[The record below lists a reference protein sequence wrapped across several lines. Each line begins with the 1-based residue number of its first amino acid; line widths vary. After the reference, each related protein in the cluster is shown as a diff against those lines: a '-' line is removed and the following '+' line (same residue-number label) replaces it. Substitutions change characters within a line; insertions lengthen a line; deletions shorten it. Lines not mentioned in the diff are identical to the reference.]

1 MHGGEVMPR
10 WGVFVIEDR
19 PVQVCPTDENGMAD
33 KFHLLEIDCVCS
45 WKMDEDVLVH
55 EDNI

>member
-1 MHGGEVMPR
+1 MPC

-19 PVQVCPTDENGMAD
+19 PVQVCPLDEGRETAD

-55 EDNI
+55 EDDI